1 MTQMLVG
8 VTGVENKYK
17 YISFLFE
24 ISKLQTVASGGMM
37 QKVCLFP
44 KNCLAADGVEDVEHL
59 QAQVIPSFKAFGNR
73 RTSWWYFHDK

>member
-1 MTQMLVG
+1 MLK
-8 VTGVENKYK
+8 TNI

-44 KNCLAADGVEDVEHL
+44 KNCLAADAVEDVEHL

>member
-1 MTQMLVG
+1 MLK
-8 VTGVENKYK
+8 TNI

-24 ISKLQTVASGGMM
+24 ISKLQTVASSGMM

-59 QAQVIPSFKAFGNR
+59 QAQVIPSFKAVGNR
-73 RTSWWYFHDK
+73 KENHLVVFHDK

>member
-1 MTQMLVG
+1 MKT
-8 VTGVENKYK
+8 NI

-44 KNCLAADGVEDVEHL
+44 KNCLAADAVEDVEHL
-59 QAQVIPSFKAFGNR
+59 RAQVIPSFITGQFGV
-73 RTSWWYFHDK
+73 SIYGVELL